1 MFRQNFDDELND
13 LHVRFSEMG
22 MMVNEAIYKSVNAFI
37 NHDKTLAQE
46 VIDADVQINEREVD
60 LEKRSFEMIA
70 LQQPVTTDLRM
81 IVTVMKA
88 SSDLERMGDHAVS
101 IAKSTIRV
109 KGNTRAPEIEET
121 LAQMATKVKQM
132 VEEVLDAYVKS
143 DEKRAREIAKED
155 LLVDEFSNK
164 IYKMCIKQMQEDS
177 DTIVGSMDY
186 MLVDSYL
193 ERIGDY
199 VTNICEWIIYL
210 DTGKLIE
217 LNSNSKEE
225 NVL

>member
-1 MFRQNFDDELND
+1 MRRLFEDELND

-22 MMVNEAIYKSVNAFI
+22 MMVNEAIYKSVSAFV
-37 NHDKTLAQE
+37 NHDKALARE
-46 VIDADVQINEREVD
+46 VIADDQHINKREVD

-109 KGNTRAPEIEET
+109 KGETRVPEIEAEI
-121 LAQMATKVKQM
+121 AQMAQAVKAM
-132 VEEVLDAYVKS
+132 VTEVLDAYVKE
-143 DEKRAREIAKED
+143 DAVRARQIATED
-155 LLVDEFSNK
+155 HGINDFSK
-164 IYKMCIKQMQEDS
+164 HIYEACIERMREDS
-177 DTIVGSMDY
+177 ETIVGAMDY
-186 MLVDSYL
+186 MLVSSYL

-199 VTNICEWIIYL
+199 VTNICEWILYL
-210 DTGKLIE
+210 RTGKLLE
-217 LNSNSKEE
+217 LNSNASEDGF
-225 NVL
+225 